1 MTIKKSNNENNFR
14 NHFTSVFRC
23 VLCVSTSIHVH
34 HSIAIK
40 KLLLYY
46 TARYWFLM
54 LKLIIV
60 NLNARI
66 SLEIVFIAH
75 PWNPIYTVL
84 FIIII
89 INIIIF

>member
-23 VLCVSTSIHVH
+23 VCISSSIYVH

-40 KLLLYY
+40 KLLY

-66 SLEIVFIAH
+66 SSEIVLLRMYENLHGI
-75 PWNPIYTVL
+75 IYYYYHHY
-84 FIIII
+84 
-89 INIIIF
+89 